1 MIKTFHMTSTVL
13 KKLTLYAN
21 RVKTIMLSC
30 VLNSVNT
37 VMQKVSNA
45 TCRAIQFGGLRKCVF
60 EKTFLN

>member
-1 MIKTFHMTSTVL
+1 MF
-13 KKLTLYAN
+13 
-21 RVKTIMLSC
+21 RC

-45 TCRAIQFGGLRKCVF
+45 TCQAIQFGGLKMCVF